1 MAELLTPKQKSAIE
15 RAKRSPDLQGF
26 LFRKATGVRW
36 FNAFKEAGFLLPTEM
51 PQPVPA
57 KEEGYVSIPV
67 WPITDYL
74 VAASE
79 QLLEPNNEIYAV
91 EFMDFIRSATRHAQE
106 RNFGNYRV
114 WWQFS
119 KIIRNIP
126 PHLISANDLVLI
138 NYWLDDKYERGL
150 VAESLGEHWLI
161 SLLDRNDEHCR
172 SLSLGL
178 LQSLYRVQFLDCRY
192 GESNRK
198 EARLLFDSWHARN
211 LTKKVAGRVGKV
223 LGQSA
228 VEVFRNQLEHIIV
241 TLNND
246 KWSSLWRSSI
256 GDHEQN
262 HKADD
267 AEDIF
272 VEGFRDALLAYV
284 GEEKDAAK
292 AYVVEALDS
301 LFETTRRIAIN
312 AVDQCYQQ
320 LNDLIGRVILER
332 HFTSNFR
339 HEMWHLLHNHYPEF
353 SLQEKTLVQGVITGL
368 VVQDDNDQQREGAS
382 AYQRAIWLSAIKDY
396 GDVEGKLYRECIE
409 ITGGEPEHPDFSSYM
424 TGGWVGHKSPFSKE
438 DLLSLDVTE
447 LVKQLGAYRETYK
460 PPQGFN
466 EPDLRG
472 LVKMLRQAVKAEP
485 LRFYNQLYKFSESDL
500 SFVYELIEAYRELWS
515 ENAQLPWSEIW
526 DSLLEFCLDIT
537 NQDRF
542 WSPENT
548 EKGSSFVANRYW
560 IVSGIGRLIE
570 AGTKSDD
577 HAFSEKLLK
586 QAEEVILILME
597 KEKGE
602 EFKVDSD
609 SVMVAINSPRGHCIE
624 ALVNLTLRS
633 CRLADKQF
641 GNHAAIWSHFQPFY
655 DAELARANI
664 GEYEF
669 ATLVTN
675 YLPNFLYMSKEWVL
689 ANLGSIFDKDNYL
702 KWLSAMNGYAYVGT
716 VYEEIYKHLK
726 VNGHLIRALDDENI
740 KERVT
745 EKIIQNIAVA
755 YVNNFENLGDESSLI
770 HILLIRRK
778 YQELSQLIWF
788 LWTLRKDGDAN
799 IRAKIFELWPRL
811 LEVIDTKSREG
822 KKLASKLCDW
832 SVFVDEVNE
841 GNKHL
846 ILAVAPFAEEDYNSH
861 DLLESIAKISA
872 KQPFEAY
879 EVWLRLLEGTSR
891 DFPEE
896 AIRSALTNLVRVGQ
910 EGQRKA
916 KDVASRY
923 FKGGNERPSQWL
935 REITESVQN
944 G

>member
-26 LFRKATGVRW
+26 LFRKATGVQW
-36 FNAFKEAGFLLPTEM
+36 FNAFKEAGFLLPTEI

-74 VAASE
+74 VASSE
-79 QLLEPNNEIYAV
+79 QLLVPNNELYAI
-91 EFMDFIRSATRHAQE
+91 EFLNFIRSATMHAKE
-106 RNFGNYRV
+106 RGFGNYRV

-119 KIIRNIP
+119 KIIRYIP
-126 PHLISANDLVLI
+126 PHLISANDLLLI
-138 NYWLDDKYERGL
+138 DYWLDDKYERGL

-172 SLSLGL
+172 SLSIGL
-178 LQSLYRVQFLDCRY
+178 LQSLYRVRFLDSRY

-198 EARLLFDSWHARN
+198 EARLHFDSWHARN
-211 LTKKVAGRVGKV
+211 LTKKVAGRAGKV

-241 TLNND
+241 TLNHD
-246 KWSSLWRSSI
+246 KWSSLWRSAVE
-256 GDHEQN
+256 DHEQN
-262 HKADD
+262 HKAED
-267 AEDIF
+267 AEDIL

-284 GEEKDAAK
+284 GEDKDAAK
-292 AYVVEALDS
+292 AYVGELLDS
-301 LFETTRRIAIN
+301 PYETTRRIAIYT
-312 AVDQCYQQ
+312 VDQRYQQ
-320 LNDLIGRVILER
+320 LNDLIGRVIIER

-339 HEMWHLLHNHYPEF
+339 HEMWHLLCNHYPEI
-353 SLQEKTLVQGVITGL
+353 SRQEKALVQGVIAGL
-368 VVQDDNDQQREGAS
+368 VVQDDNAQQREGAT
-382 AYQRAIWLSAIKDY
+382 AYQRAIWLSAIKNY
-396 GDVEGKLYRECIE
+396 GDDEGQLYRECIK
-409 ITGGEPEHPDFSSYM
+409 IISGEPEHPDFSSYM
-424 TGGWVGHKSPFSKE
+424 TSGWVDHKSAISKE
-438 DLLSLDVTE
+438 E
-447 LVKQLGAYRETYK
+447 LISWDSDELIKQLNAYLESYASPRMFD
-460 PPQGFN
+460 G
-466 EPDLRG
+466 PDLEG
-472 LVKMLRQAVKAEP
+472 LTKTLRQAIKAEP
-485 LRFYNQLYKFSESDL
+485 LRFHDKLQNYSTLGLPYIHEF
-500 SFVYELIEAYRELWS
+500 IEAYRELWS
-515 ENAQLPWSEIW
+515 EKAQLPWDEIW
-526 DSLLEFCLDIT
+526 GFLLEFCLGIVK
-537 NQDRF
+537 QDRF

-548 EKGSSFVANRYW
+548 EKRSSFVANRYW
-560 IVSGIGRLIE
+560 IVSGIGSLIE
-570 AGTKSDD
+570 AGTKADE
-577 HAFSEKLLK
+577 HAFSERLLD
-586 QAEEVILILME
+586 QAEEVILILLE

-624 ALVNLTLRS
+624 ALINLTLRS
-633 CRLADKQF
+633 CRLANKQC
-641 GNHAAIWSHFQPFY
+641 GNHAEIWAHFQPIY
-655 DAELARANI
+655 DAELARAEI

-669 ATLVTN
+669 ATLVVN

-689 ANLGSIFDKDNYL
+689 ANLENIFDQGNYQ
-702 KWLSAMNGYAYVGT
+702 KWLCAMNGYAYVGT

-726 VNGHLIRALDDENI
+726 ENGHLIRALDDENI

-755 YVNNFENLGDESSLI
+755 YVNNFENSGDESSLI

-788 LWTLRKDGDAN
+788 LWTLRKEGDAN
-799 IRAKIFELWPRL
+799 IRAKIFELWPL
-811 LEVIDTKSREG
+811 LLKVIDTTSREG
-822 KKLASKLCDW
+822 RKLASKLCDW

-846 ILAVAPFAEEDYNSH
+846 ILAVAQFAEEDYNSH

-879 EVWLRLLEGTSR
+879 EIWLRLLEGTSS

-896 AIRSALTNLVRVGQ
+896 AIKSALTNLVRAGS
-910 EGQRKA
+910 EGQRNA
-916 KDVASRY
+916 KDVVSKYLR
-923 FKGGNERPSQWL
+923 GGNERPSQWL
-935 REITESVQN
+935 REIN
-944 G
+944 AGAAP

>member
-1 MAELLTPKQKSAIE
+1 MVELLTPKQKSAIE
-15 RAKRSPDLQGF
+15 RAKRNPDLQGF
-26 LFRKATGVRW
+26 LFRKATGVQW

-74 VAASE
+74 VGTSE
-79 QLLEPNNEIYAV
+79 QLLEPNNEVYAV
-91 EFMDFIRSATRHAQE
+91 EFLNFIRSATTHAKE

-178 LQSLYRVQFLDCRY
+178 LQSLYRVQFLDSRY

-198 EARLLFDSWHARN
+198 EARLHFDSWHARN
-211 LTKKVAGRVGKV
+211 LAKKVAGRVGKV

-246 KWSSLWRSSI
+246 KWSSLWRPSI
-256 GDHEQN
+256 EDHEQN

-284 GEEKDAAK
+284 GEDKDAAK
-292 AYVVEALDS
+292 AYVGEALDNP
-301 LFETTRRIAIN
+301 FETTRRIAIY

-339 HEMWHLLHNHYPEF
+339 HEMWHLLRNHYPEF

-382 AYQRAIWLSAIKDY
+382 AYQRAIWLTAIKDY
-396 GDVEGKLYRECIE
+396 GDVEGQLYRECIE

-447 LVKQLGAYRETYK
+447 LVKQLGVYRETYK

-466 EPDLRG
+466 EPDLEG

-485 LRFYNQLYKFSESDL
+485 HRFYNQLHKFSESDL

-515 ENAQLPWSEIW
+515 ENAQLPWDEIW
-526 DSLLEFCLDIT
+526 SSLLGFCRDIA
-537 NQDRF
+537 NQERF
-542 WSPENT
+542 WSQEYIG
-548 EKGSSFVANRYW
+548 KRSSFVANRHW
-560 IVSGIGRLIE
+560 IVSGIGSLIE
-570 AGTKSDD
+570 VGTKSDE
-577 HAFSEKLLK
+577 HAFNEKLLN
-586 QAEEVILILME
+586 QAEEVILILLE

-624 ALVNLTLRS
+624 ALINLTLRS
-633 CRLADKQF
+633 CRLANKQF
-641 GNHAAIWSHFQPFY
+641 GNHAAIWAHFQPIY
-655 DAELARANI
+655 DAELARAEI
-664 GEYEF
+664 DEYEF

-689 ANLGSIFDKDNYL
+689 ANLGNIFDKDNYQ
-702 KWLSAMNGYAYVGT
+702 KWLSAMNGYAYVGM

-726 VNGHLIRALDDENI
+726 ENGHLIRALDDENI
-740 KERVT
+740 KERVA

-755 YVNNFENLGDESSLI
+755 YVSNFESLEDGSSLI
-770 HILLIRRK
+770 HILLIRRS

-788 LWTLRKDGDAN
+788 LWTLRKDGDEN

-846 ILAVAPFAEEDYNSH
+846 ILAVAPFAEEEYNSH
-861 DLLESIAKISA
+861 DLLESIARISA

-879 EVWLRLLEGTSR
+879 EIWLRLLEGTSS

-896 AIRSALTNLVRVGQ
+896 AIKSALTNLVRVGP

-916 KDVASRY
+916 KDVVSKY
-923 FKGGNERPSQWL
+923 IKGGNERPSQWL
-935 REITESVQN
+935 REIDAGAVP
-944 G
+944 